1 MTVWNMA
8 QIQQAYRDAYQK
20 YLDSNPGLSGN
31 PETDSELLKNLNQ
44 LKADHPDLVPQFN
57 LTEARLNAAATVYH
71 HLSTLKGSEK
81 QIALA
86 ENIKENVESTILF
99 AIEQGKREQGNP
111 KAQAAVS
118 FLTDKLERL
127 NTAEYAGD
135 IIDLF
140 KHINF
145 TGDRMED
152 FRWIMA
158 VYRTS
163 VPMSVG
169 QEKILDKKAK

>member
-8 QIQQAYRDAYQK
+8 QIQQAYHDAYQK
-20 YLDSNPGLSGN
+20 YLDLDSGLSGN
-31 PETDSELLKNLNQ
+31 SEPDSELLQNLNQ
-44 LKADHPDLVPQFN
+44 LKADYPDLVPQFN
-57 LTEARLNAAATVYH
+57 LTEARLNAAATVDH

-81 QIALA
+81 QIAWA
-86 ENIKENVESTILF
+86 ENIIENVTSSILF
-99 AIEQGKREQGNP
+99 AIEQSKREQGNP
-111 KAQAAVS
+111 RAQAAVS

-127 NTAEYAGD
+127 DDAEYAGD

-145 TGDRMED
+145 SGDRMED

-163 VPMSVG
+163 APMSVG

>member
-1 MTVWNMA
+1 M
-8 QIQQAYRDAYQK
+8 
-20 YLDSNPGLSGN
+20 
-31 PETDSELLKNLNQ
+31 
-44 LKADHPDLVPQFN
+44 
-57 LTEARLNAAATVYH
+57 
-71 HLSTLKGSEK
+71 
-81 QIALA
+81 
-86 ENIKENVESTILF
+86 ESTILF

-111 KAQAAVS
+111 RAQAAVS

-127 NTAEYAGD
+127 GDAEYAGD

-140 KHINF
+140 KNINF

>member
-1 MTVWNMA
+1 MTVWNIA
-8 QIQQAYRDAYQK
+8 QIQQAYHDAYQK
-20 YLDSNPGLSGN
+20 YLDSDSGLSGN
-31 PETDSELLKNLNQ
+31 SEPDSELLQNLNQ
-44 LKADHPDLVPQFN
+44 LKADYPDLVPQFN
-57 LTEARLNAAATVYH
+57 LTEARLNAAATVDH

-81 QIALA
+81 QIAWA
-86 ENIKENVESTILF
+86 ENIIENVTSSILF
-99 AIEQGKREQGNP
+99 AIEQSKREQGNP
-111 KAQAAVS
+111 RAQAAVS

-127 NTAEYAGD
+127 DDAEYAGD

-145 TGDRMED
+145 TGNRMED

>member
-8 QIQQAYRDAYQK
+8 QIQQEYHDAYQK
-20 YLDSNPGLSGN
+20 YLDSDSGLSGN
-31 PETDSELLKNLNQ
+31 SEPDSELLKNLNQ

-57 LTEARLNAAATVYH
+57 LTEARLNAAATVDH

-81 QIALA
+81 QIAWA
-86 ENIKENVESTILF
+86 ENIIENVKSSILF
-99 AIEQGKREQGNP
+99 AIEQSKREQGNP
-111 KAQAAVS
+111 RAQAAVS

-127 NTAEYAGD
+127 DDAEYAGD

-145 TGDRMED
+145 TGNRMED

>member
-8 QIQQAYRDAYQK
+8 QIQQAYHDAYQK
-20 YLDSNPGLSGN
+20 YLDSDSGLSGN
-31 PETDSELLKNLNQ
+31 SEPDSELLQNLNQ
-44 LKADHPDLVPQFN
+44 LKADYPDLVPQFN
-57 LTEARLNAAATVYH
+57 LTEARLNAAATVDH

-81 QIALA
+81 QIAWA
-86 ENIKENVESTILF
+86 ENIIENVTSSILF
-99 AIEQGKREQGNP
+99 AIEQSKREQGNP
-111 KAQAAVS
+111 RAQAAVS

-127 NTAEYAGD
+127 DDAEYAGD

-145 TGDRMED
+145 TGNRMED

-169 QEKILDKKAK
+169 QEKILDKKTK

>member
-8 QIQQAYRDAYQK
+8 QIQQEYHDAYQK
-20 YLDSNPGLSGN
+20 YLDSDSGLSGN
-31 PETDSELLKNLNQ
+31 SEPDSELLQNLNQ
-44 LKADHPDLVPQFN
+44 LKADYPDLVPQFN
-57 LTEARLNAAATVYH
+57 LTEARLNAAATVDH

-81 QIALA
+81 QIAWA
-86 ENIKENVESTILF
+86 ENIIENVTSSILF
-99 AIEQGKREQGNP
+99 AIEQSKREQGNP
-111 KAQAAVS
+111 RAQAAVS

-127 NTAEYAGD
+127 DDAEYAGD

-145 TGDRMED
+145 TGNRMED

>member
-8 QIQQAYRDAYQK
+8 QIQQAYHDAYQK
-20 YLDSNPGLSGN
+20 YLDSDSGLSGN
-31 PETDSELLKNLNQ
+31 SEPDSELLQNLNQ
-44 LKADHPDLVPQFN
+44 LKADYPDLVPQFN
-57 LTEARLNAAATVYH
+57 LTEARLNAAATVDH

-81 QIALA
+81 QIAWA
-86 ENIKENVESTILF
+86 ENIIENVKNSILF
-99 AIEQGKREQGNP
+99 AIEQSKREQGNP
-111 KAQAAVS
+111 RAQAAVS

-127 NTAEYAGD
+127 DDAEYACD

-145 TGDRMED
+145 TGNRMED